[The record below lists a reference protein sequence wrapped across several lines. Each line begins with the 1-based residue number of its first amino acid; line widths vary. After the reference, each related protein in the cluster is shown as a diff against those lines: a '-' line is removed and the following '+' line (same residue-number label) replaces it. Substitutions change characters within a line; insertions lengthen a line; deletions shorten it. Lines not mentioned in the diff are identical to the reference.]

1 MKINELSIQQKKLE
15 KKMNK
20 IYTSKAKRG
29 NELKINARIYVF
41 KAD

>member
-20 IYTSKAKRG
+20 IHTSKAKRG
-29 NELKINARIYVF
+29 NELKINA
-41 KAD
+41 KHL